1 MTAVASVAA
10 VAATARVFVFSRAFS
25 GSLGFSRVFLS
36 FLWSSRAFLSCLGFP
51 VLLGKLRGP
60 FGYLRGP
67 FVSFGAPLGS
77 FGVPLGC
84 PRASFRALWAPLAF
98 LGGPLGVPLG
108 YLWGL
113 FGRFGVTWAA
123 RGCPGVPKDAE
134 KQKTHVFVCFC
145 VFMVNASDLLCFCV
159 FCEGPKKSQEV
170 DKPITHVFL
179 CVFVFPGASERF
191 RSQNGFKPKHM
202 CFCTFLG

>member
-10 VAATARVFVFSRAFS
+10 VAAAARVFVFSKAFL
-25 GSLGFSRVFLS
+25 GALGFSQVFFS
-36 FLWSSRAFLSCLGFP
+36 FLWSHRAFSKFLGFP
-51 VLLGKLRGP
+51 VLLGTLRGA

-67 FVSFGAPLGS
+67 FVSFGVPLGP

-84 PRASFRALWAPLAF
+84 PRASFRALWVPLAS
-98 LGGPLGVPLG
+98 LGGRLGVPLG

-134 KQKTHVFVCFC
+134 NQKTHVFACFC
-145 VFMVNASDLLCFCV
+145 PCV
-159 FCEGPKKSQEV
+159 KK
-170 DKPITHVFL
+170 PVFL
-179 CVFVFPGASERF
+179 CVSRSGQGSMHQNTRVFVCF
-191 RSQNGFKPKHM
+191 RIFEAEVAPKQNIFIFV
-202 CFCTFLG
+202 CF